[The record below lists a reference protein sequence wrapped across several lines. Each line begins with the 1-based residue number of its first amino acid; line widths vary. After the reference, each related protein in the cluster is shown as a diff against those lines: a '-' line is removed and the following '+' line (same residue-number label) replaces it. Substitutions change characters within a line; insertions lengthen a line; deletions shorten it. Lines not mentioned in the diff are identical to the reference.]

1 MLKNSKKAQRKTQR
15 KAFSLLELSVVIV
28 IIGILITGVMKGSSL
43 VSASRLNAARS
54 LTARSPVGEINGLAA
69 WYETTSLQSFGR
81 RNPQVSSAIAASIST
96 IQLAE
101 SNKIE
106 IWRDIGP
113 KCINNY
119 TIVNTDI
126 AASSVTS
133 DDYADTCNALSQ
145 IVANRPYYSLS
156 GINNLPSVRFESGNS
171 LLLNAFKDGDIAA
184 ATKFVVFSVDSK
196 PTTNDTATILD
207 NDLSLSTPTSQRIFI
222 SPANISINNGDSSNS
237 NITTSYT
244 IKNTYIL
251 AVIFN
256 GANSYHKINNN
267 AISSA
272 INPGSNTARGL
283 TLGGANFVGKI
294 SEVIV
299 FNRMLKESEMT
310 EIFNYLGKKY
320 KVQVL

>member
-1 MLKNSKKAQRKTQR
+1 MLKTQK

-28 IIGILITGVMKGSSL
+28 IIGILIAGIMKGGSL

-54 LTARSPVGEINGLAA
+54 LTARSPVGEINGLTA
-69 WYETTSLQSFGR
+69 WYETTSSQSFGK
-81 RNPQVSSAIAASIST
+81 RNQQVSSAIAASIST

-119 TIVNTDI
+119 TIANTDTV
-126 AASSVTS
+126 AS
-133 DDYADTCNALSQ
+133 TCNALSQ
-145 IVANRPYYSLS
+145 PTIANRPYYSLS
-156 GINNLPSVRFESGNS
+156 SINNLPSVGFESNNS
-171 LLLNAFKDGDIAA
+171 LLLNAFKDGDIAT

-196 PTTNDTATILD
+196 PTTNNTATILD
-207 NDLSLSTPTSQRIFI
+207 NDLSSSTSTSQRIFI
-222 SPANISINNGDSSNS
+222 NPSNISINNGDLSDF

-267 AISSA
+267 AISSV

-320 KVQVL
+320 KVNVL

>member
-1 MLKNSKKAQRKTQR
+1 MLKTQK

-28 IIGILITGVMKGSSL
+28 IIGILIAGIMKGGSL

-54 LTARSPVGEINGLAA
+54 LTARSPVGEINGLTA
-69 WYETTSLQSFGR
+69 WYETTSSQSFGK
-81 RNPQVSSAIAASIST
+81 RNQQVSSAIAASIST

-119 TIVNTDI
+119 TIANTDTV
-126 AASSVTS
+126 AS
-133 DDYADTCNALSQ
+133 TCNALSQ
-145 IVANRPYYSLS
+145 PTIANRPYYSLS
-156 GINNLPSVRFESGNS
+156 SINNLPSVGFESNNS
-171 LLLNAFKDGDIAA
+171 LLLNAFKDGDIAT

-196 PTTNDTATILD
+196 PTTNNTATILD
-207 NDLSLSTPTSQRIFI
+207 NDLSSSTSTSQRIFI
-222 SPANISINNGDSSNS
+222 NPSNISINNGDLSDF

-267 AISSA
+267 AISSV

-283 TLGGANFVGKI
+283 TLGGTHFVGKI

-320 KVQVL
+320 KVNVL